1 MKKSKKGNAGKILNI
16 PLPFEAWAYR
26 VINPELESLSDDE
39 LLVHYET
46 TGRSKGLRCHQVVDR
61 LAFVNL
67 IPASI
72 HTLEIGPYARPLLNG
87 PNVKYVD
94 VYSTKELKKLAPAV
108 GMDPNEVPHINWVAK
123 PSDLSSVD
131 EHFGAVLSSH
141 VIEHQPDF
149 IHHLNQI
156 SEILKHGGRYFVLIP
171 DHRYCF
177 DHFMT
182 PSTITDVVAA
192 HLHKRT
198 GHTAE
203 SLLESRLLMTH
214 NDPIEH
220 WNGNHGDPLV
230 NPHFPGSD
238 RIDRIKIAI
247 DSFYENNE
255 YIKNEHAWY
264 FTPDSFMSIVNDL
277 IALNLIDIE
286 VERIYPT
293 MKNSG
298 EFWVILRT
306 KTAEAT

>member
-1 MKKSKKGNAGKILNI
+1 MRKKEKGKAGTIPNI

-26 VINPELESLSDDE
+26 VINPELESLSDEE
-39 LLVHYET
+39 LLAHYQNSGKAE
-46 TGRSKGLRCHQVVDR
+46 GRRCHQVADR
-61 LAFVNL
+61 LTFVNL

-72 HTLEIGPYARPLLNG
+72 RTLEIGPYARPLLSG

-108 GMDPNEVPHINWVAK
+108 GMDPNEVPHIDWVAK
-123 PSDLSSVD
+123 PSDLSSVT

-156 SEILKHGGRYFVLIP
+156 SNILRHGGRYFLLIP

-182 PSTITDVVAA
+182 ESTITDIIAA
-192 HLHKRT
+192 NLHRRKS
-198 GHTAE
+198 HTAE

-220 WNGNHGDPLV
+220 WHGNHGDPMV
-230 NPHFPGSD
+230 NPHFPGAN
-238 RIDRIKIAI
+238 RIERLKIAI
-247 DSFYENNE
+247 NSYRENNE
-255 YIKNEHAWY
+255 YVKNEHAWY
-264 FTPDSFMSIVNDL
+264 FTPDSFSSIMKDL
-277 IALNLIDIE
+277 ADLELIDLK
-286 VERIYPT
+286 VERLYPT

-298 EFWVILRT
+298 EFWVILRSD
-306 KTAEAT
+306 EN

>member
-1 MKKSKKGNAGKILNI
+1 MRKRDKGTAGKIPNI

-26 VINPELESLSDDE
+26 VINPELESLSDEE
-39 LLVHYET
+39 LFAHYESS
-46 TGRSKGLRCHQVVDR
+46 GKANGLRCHQVVDR

-72 HTLEIGPYARPLLNG
+72 HTLEIGPYARPLLSG

-108 GMDPNEVPHINWVAK
+108 GMNPDEVPRIDWVAK
-123 PSDLSSVD
+123 PSDLSSVN
-131 EHFGAVLSSH
+131 EHFGAVISSH

-156 SEILKHGGRYFVLIP
+156 SNILKHGGRYFLLIP

-220 WNGNHGDPLV
+220 WKGNHGNKLV

-247 DSFYENNE
+247 DSFYENKE

-264 FTPDSFMSIVNDL
+264 FTPDTFLSIMNDL
-277 IALNLIDIE
+277 IALELVNLE
-286 VERIYPT
+286 VERLFPT

-298 EFWVILRT
+298 EFWVILRS
-306 KTAEAT
+306 KPALN

>member
-1 MKKSKKGNAGKILNI
+1 MRTRDKGNAGKIPNI
-16 PLPFEAWAYR
+16 PSPFEAWAYR
-26 VINPELESLSDDE
+26 VINPELESFSDEE
-39 LLVHYET
+39 LLAHYENS
-46 TGRSKGLRCHQVVDR
+46 GKAKGKRCHQVVDR

-72 HTLEIGPYARPLLNG
+72 HTLEIGPYARPLLSG

-94 VYSTKELKKLAPAV
+94 VYTTKELKKLAPAV
-108 GMDPNEVPHINWVAK
+108 GMDPNEVPHIDWVAK
-123 PSDLSSVD
+123 PSDLSSVN

-156 SEILKHGGRYFVLIP
+156 SKILKHGGRYFVLIP

-177 DHFMT
+177 DHFMI

-198 GHTAE
+198 SHTAE

-214 NDPIEH
+214 NEPIEH

-247 DSFYENNE
+247 DSFYENKE

-264 FTPDSFMSIVNDL
+264 FTPDTFMSIVTDL
-277 IALNLIDIE
+277 IDLNLINVE

-306 KTAEAT
+306 NTAESE

>member
-1 MKKSKKGNAGKILNI
+1 MRKRNKGIAGKIPNI

-26 VINPELESLSDDE
+26 VINPELESLSDEE
-39 LLVHYET
+39 LFVHYET
-46 TGRSKGLRCHQVVDR
+46 FGKAEGRRSHQVADR
-61 LAFVNL
+61 LQFVHL
-67 IPASI
+67 IPPSI
-72 HTLEIGPYARPLLNG
+72 HTLEIGPYARPLITG

-94 VYSTKELKKLAPAV
+94 VFSTKELKKLAPSV
-108 GMDPNEVPHINWVAK
+108 GMNPNEVPHINWVAK
-123 PSDLSSVD
+123 PSDLSTVN

-141 VIEHQPDF
+141 VIEHQPDL
-149 IHHLNQI
+149 IHHINQI

-192 HLHKRT
+192 HLEKRT
-198 GHTAE
+198 GHAAE

-230 NPHFPGSD
+230 NPEFPGSD

-247 DSFYENNE
+247 KYFYENHE

-264 FTPDSFMSIVNDL
+264 FTPDSFLSIMNDL
-277 IALNLIDIE
+277 IALGLVDME
-286 VERIYPT
+286 VERLFPT

-298 EFWVILRT
+298 EFWVILRSS
-306 KTAEAT
+306 ES

>member
-1 MKKSKKGNAGKILNI
+1 VRKRNKGIAGKIPNI

-26 VINPELESLSDDE
+26 VINPELESLSDEE
-39 LLVHYET
+39 LFEHYEAFGKAE
-46 TGRSKGLRCHQVVDR
+46 GRRSHQVADR
-61 LAFVNL
+61 LQFVRL
-67 IPASI
+67 IPPSI
-72 HTLEIGPYARPLLNG
+72 RTLEIGPYARPLITG

-94 VYSTKELKKLAPAV
+94 VFSTKELKKLAPTV
-108 GMDPNEVPHINWVAK
+108 GMNPNEVPHINWVAK
-123 PSDLSSVD
+123 PSDLSTVN
-131 EHFGAVLSSH
+131 ENFGAALSSH
-141 VIEHQPDF
+141 VIEHQPDL
-149 IHHLNQI
+149 IHHINQI

-192 HLHKRT
+192 HLEKRT

-230 NPHFPGSD
+230 NPEFPRSD

-247 DSFYENNE
+247 EHFYEKNE

-264 FTPDSFMSIVNDL
+264 FTPDSFLSIMNDL
-277 IALNLIDIE
+277 IALGLVEME
-286 VERIYPT
+286 VERLFPT
-293 MKNSG
+293 LKNSG
-298 EFWVILRT
+298 EFWVILRSS
-306 KTAEAT
+306 EN

>member
-1 MKKSKKGNAGKILNI
+1 
-16 PLPFEAWAYR
+16 
-26 VINPELESLSDDE
+26 
-39 LLVHYET
+39 
-46 TGRSKGLRCHQVVDR
+46 
-61 LAFVNL
+61 L

-277 IALNLIDIE
+277 IALNLINIE

>member
-1 MKKSKKGNAGKILNI
+1 MRKKAKGNAGNISNI

-39 LLVHYET
+39 LLAHYESS
-46 TGRSKGLRCHQVVDR
+46 GKSDGLRCHQMVDR

-72 HTLEIGPYARPLLNG
+72 HTLGIGPYARPLLSG

-108 GMDPNEVPHINWVAK
+108 GMDPNEVPRINWVAK

-131 EHFGAVLSSH
+131 EHFGAILSSH

-156 SEILKHGGRYFVLIP
+156 SEILKYGGRYFVLIP

-177 DHFMT
+177 DHFMI
-182 PSTITDVVAA
+182 PSAITDVVAA

-214 NDPIEH
+214 NDPLEH
-220 WNGNHGDPLV
+220 WKGEHGDPLV
-230 NPHFPGSD
+230 NPHFPGSN

-247 DSFYENNE
+247 DSFYENDE

-264 FTPDSFMSIVNDL
+264 FTPDTFMSIVTDL
-277 IALNLIDIE
+277 IDLNLINVE

-298 EFWVILRT
+298 EFWAILRT
-306 KTAEAT
+306 KTAKSE

>member
-1 MKKSKKGNAGKILNI
+1 MKKNKKGNAGKILNI

-46 TGRSKGLRCHQVVDR
+46 TGRSNGLRCHQVVDR

-230 NPHFPGSD
+230 NPHFPGLD

-264 FTPDSFMSIVNDL
+264 FTPESFMSIVNDL
-277 IALNLIDIE
+277 IALNLINIE

-293 MKNSG
+293 MRNSG

>member
-1 MKKSKKGNAGKILNI
+1 VRKRNKGNAGKIPNI

-26 VINPELESLSDDE
+26 IINPDLGSLSDEE
-39 LLVHYET
+39 LVNHYEKSGKAE
-46 TGRSKGLRCHQVVDR
+46 GRRCHQVADR
-61 LAFVNL
+61 LAFVDL

-72 HTLEIGPYARPLLNG
+72 RTLEIGPYARPLISG

-108 GMDPNEVPHINWVAK
+108 GMDPEQVPNIDWVAK
-123 PSDLSSVD
+123 PSDLSCVN

-141 VIEHQPDF
+141 VIEHQPDL
-149 IHHLNQI
+149 IRHLNQV

-192 HLHKRT
+192 HLHRRT
-198 GHTAE
+198 SHTAE

-214 NDPIEH
+214 NDPTEH
-220 WNGNHGDPLV
+220 WIGNHGDPMI
-230 NPHFPGSD
+230 NPNFPEAN
-238 RIDRIKIAI
+238 RIERLQIAI
-247 DSFYENNE
+247 DSYHENGE
-255 YIKNEHAWY
+255 FVKNEHAWY
-264 FTPDSFMSIVNDL
+264 FTPDSFLSIMNDL
-277 IALNLIDIE
+277 AELELIDLK
-286 VERIYPT
+286 VERLYTT

-298 EFWVILRT
+298 EFWVIL
-306 KTAEAT
+306 KSCES

>member
-1 MKKSKKGNAGKILNI
+1 MRKRNKGTAGKIPNI
-16 PLPFEAWAYR
+16 PLPFETWAYR
-26 VINPELESLSDDE
+26 VINPELASMSDED
-39 LLVHYET
+39 LFAHYET
-46 TGRSKGLRCHQVVDR
+46 LGKAEGRRCHQVADR
-61 LAFVNL
+61 LHFVQL
-67 IPASI
+67 IPSSI
-72 HTLEIGPYARPLLNG
+72 HTLEIGPYARPLITG

-94 VYSTKELKKLAPAV
+94 VYSTKELKKLAPSV
-108 GMDPNEVPHINWVAK
+108 GMNPHEVPHIDWVAK
-123 PSDLSSVD
+123 PSDLSSVN

-141 VIEHQPDF
+141 VIEHQPDL
-149 IHHLNQI
+149 IHHINQI

-192 HLHKRT
+192 HLQKRT

-220 WNGNHGDPLV
+220 WKGNHGDPLV
-230 NPHFPGSD
+230 NPNFPGSD

-247 DSFYENNE
+247 ESFYENDE

-264 FTPDSFMSIVNDL
+264 FTPDSFLSIMNDL
-277 IALNLIDIE
+277 IALDLIDLE
-286 VERIYPT
+286 VERLFPT

-298 EFWVILRT
+298 EFWVILRSS
-306 KTAEAT
+306 ED